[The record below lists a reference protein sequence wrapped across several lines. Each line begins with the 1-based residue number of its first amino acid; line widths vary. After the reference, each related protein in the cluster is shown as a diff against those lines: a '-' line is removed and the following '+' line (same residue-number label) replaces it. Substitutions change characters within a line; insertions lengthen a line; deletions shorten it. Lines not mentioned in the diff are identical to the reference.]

1 MRISASSNWA
11 ERMAE
16 NILRIS
22 LEVHIHSLIF
32 FTLSKQQKKSHYGAG
47 AYNIKR
53 NQINTQVS
61 KEDIQ
66 KNKALGK
73 KSEILPTHFIWRS
86 FSADQMSSV
95 NFYLTSLGSDSQS
108 TSSAPMT
115 QCNNF
120 NHSFV
125 LSLMC

>member
-1 MRISASSNWA
+1 
-11 ERMAE
+11 MAE

-86 FSADQMSSV
+86 FIADQMSSV

-108 TSSAPMT
+108 TSISSNDTM
-115 QCNNF
+115 QQLQSQLCFELN
-120 NHSFV
+120 V
-125 LSLMC
+125 LNVSMLTC